1 MSDLTLGFMA
11 IGVMLV
17 FIVLGMHIGVALIV
31 TSFAAVWVLRS
42 PEIAARFVGAAANDA
57 IRDYL
62 FGVVPLFVLMGM
74 FVSVSGVGRDTFDVF
89 QWLLRRLRGG
99 LGLATVGA
107 NAVFAAITGISIA
120 SASVF
125 TKVAVP
131 EMMRHGYTPRFSV
144 GVVAGS
150 SVLGML
156 IPPSLLMII
165 YGVIAE
171 ESIGRMFLAGI
182 IPGVMLASMFAGL
195 ILVFAYLFPHKI
207 FQGGVQKADA
217 DVETETLATASV
229 KFIPIL
235 LLVVLVLGGLYSG
248 FFTPTEAGA
257 VGAAGAFLIAII
269 RRRLTWRKLWQVL
282 TETGYVSVAV
292 LFLIAAASLYS
303 RMLAMTGMPAAIT
316 EGITQMGLG
325 PWGFLFAY
333 IVIVVLLGC
342 IIDSVSIMLIM
353 LPIVLPIAA
362 AFNMDLIWFG
372 VLTVLAVEIGL
383 LTPPFGV
390 SVYTV
395 KSALNNPAITI
406 RDIFAGTFPFVLV
419 MVLALFILAMFL
431 GRRPGWPECEFP
443 SPSMIYVF
451 HLLDRPDGL
460 SLRQRLRPE
469 HKVYLGA
476 VADRIAF
483 AGPLLSDD
491 GANMIGS
498 VLAIDFDSRE
508 AALQWQANEPFTRA
522 GLYASIQVHAFQ
534 NLWPQQAGFP
544 PTA

>member
-11 IGVMLV
+11 IGAMLV
-17 FIVLGMHIGVALIV
+17 LIILGMHIGVALIV
-31 TSFAAVWVLRS
+31 TSFAAVWVIRS

-131 EMMRHGYTPRFSV
+131 EMIRHGYTPRFSV

-182 IPGVMLASMFAGL
+182 IPGLLLAGMFATL
-195 ILVFAYLFPHKI
+195 ILVFAYVFPSKI

-217 DVETETLATASV
+217 DVETETLATAAV
-229 KFIPIL
+229 KFVPIL
-235 LLVVLVLGGLYSG
+235 LLVMLVLGGLYSG

-269 RRRLTWRKLWQVL
+269 RRRLTWRKLWNVL

-316 EGITQMGLG
+316 ESITQMGLG
-325 PWGFLFAY
+325 PWAFLFAY
-333 IVIVVLLGC
+333 IVMVVLLGC

-406 RDIFAGTFPFVLV
+406 RDIFAGTFPFVLM
-419 MVLALFILAMFL
+419 MVLALFILAMF
-431 GRRPGWPECEFP
+431 P
-443 SPSMIYVF
+443 S
-451 HLLDRPDGL
+451 L
-460 SLRQRLRPE
+460 STW
-469 HKVYLGA
+469 
-476 VADRIAF
+476 
-483 AGPLLSDD
+483 
-491 GANMIGS
+491 
-498 VLAIDFDSRE
+498 LARM
-508 AALQWQANEPFTRA
+508 
-522 GLYASIQVHAFQ
+522 
-534 NLWPQQAGFP
+534 
-544 PTA
+544 

>member
-11 IGVMLV
+11 IGAMLV
-17 FIVLGMHIGVALIV
+17 LIILGMHIGVALIV
-31 TSFAAVWVLRS
+31 TSFAAVWVIRS

-182 IPGVMLASMFAGL
+182 IPGVMLASMFAAL

-217 DVETETLATASV
+217 DVETETAATAAV

-257 VGAAGAFLIAII
+257 VGAAGAFVIAII

-325 PWGFLFAY
+325 PWAFLFAY
-333 IVIVVLLGC
+333 ILIVVLLGC

-406 RDIFAGTFPFVLV
+406 RDIFAGTFPFVAV
-419 MVLALFILAMFL
+419 MVLALFILAL
-431 GRRPGWPECEFP
+431 FP
-443 SPSMIYVF
+443 
-451 HLLDRPDGL
+451 GL
-460 SLRQRLRPE
+460 STW
-469 HKVYLGA
+469 
-476 VADRIAF
+476 
-483 AGPLLSDD
+483 
-491 GANMIGS
+491 
-498 VLAIDFDSRE
+498 LARM
-508 AALQWQANEPFTRA
+508 
-522 GLYASIQVHAFQ
+522 
-534 NLWPQQAGFP
+534 
-544 PTA
+544 

>member
-1 MSDLTLGFMA
+1 MSDLGIGFMA

-17 FIVLGMHIGVALIV
+17 AIVLGMHIGVALIV
-31 TSFAAVWVLRS
+31 TSFVSVLFIRS
-42 PEIAARFVGAAANDA
+42 PEIAARFVGASANDA

-89 QWLLRRLRGG
+89 QWLLRRLKGG

-182 IPGVMLASMFAGL
+182 LPGLCLALGFAAL
-195 ILVFAYLFPHKI
+195 ILGFAYFCPTKI
-207 FQGGVQKADA
+207 FTGGVQRAPDGEEQQ
-217 DVETETLATASV
+217 ETAATAAV
-229 KFIPIL
+229 KFLPIL
-235 LLVVLVLGGLYSG
+235 TLVVLVLGGLYG
-248 FFTPTEAGA
+248 GIFTPTEAGA
-257 VGAAGAFLIAII
+257 VGAAGAFAIALL
-269 RRRLTWRKLWQVL
+269 RRRLTWRKLWNVL
-282 TETGYVSVAV
+282 VETGYVSVSV

-303 RMLAMTGMPAAIT
+303 RMLALTGMPAAIT
-316 EGITQMGLG
+316 TGITEMGLG
-325 PWGFLFAY
+325 PWAFLLAY
-333 IVIVVLLGC
+333 LVIVIALGC

-353 LPIVLPIAA
+353 LPIVLPVARE
-362 AFNMDLIWFG
+362 FGMDLIWFG
-372 VLTVLAVEIGL
+372 VLTVVAVEIGL

-395 KSALNNPAITI
+395 KSALNDPRITI
-406 RDIFAGTFPFVLV
+406 RDIFAGTLPFVLV
-419 MVLALFILAMFL
+419 MISALFLFAV
-431 GRRPGWPECEFP
+431 FP
-443 SPSMIYVF
+443 
-451 HLLDRPDGL
+451 GL
-460 SLRQRLRPE
+460 STW
-469 HKVYLGA
+469 
-476 VADRIAF
+476 
-483 AGPLLSDD
+483 
-491 GANMIGS
+491 
-498 VLAIDFDSRE
+498 LARM
-508 AALQWQANEPFTRA
+508 
-522 GLYASIQVHAFQ
+522 
-534 NLWPQQAGFP
+534 
-544 PTA
+544 